1 MPGGR
6 PHQAFSHSTALR
18 GEACPHALQA
28 PCSEEREVQAP
39 VSWGAWFSFA
49 CSPTLAGRDGA
60 TRTGDQGV
68 QVGAPRQ
75 PCLLPT
81 TGRMHAC
88 PRPPCPLDAMVG
100 LSHQGARPWPLGGGE
115 DRRPARLLLL
125 DPAPDACAVGGP
137 RCMTDVVRTVASP
150 LPPRPP
156 PPALARPGEQAVALR
171 APGLAPRCCARHPF
185 LRPREERVPPAE
197 AEAGPRAH
205 GPQTP
210 GRAVDALDADRPDPI
225 RRLLLRRRAWP
236 PAIGRRKGR
245 GTGRGGR
252 AARPA
257 HPARDHR
264 GQSPPGRAPRA
275 VRRIGQ
281 ARDGQWEPPP
291 GQHAPQ
297 PGLPQRPPQTI
308 PHHGRALG
316 APRAPRHTQPPH
328 AWPTAPHGRPPVAS
342 SASARRKAAGLCT
355 RLDPGSSGGAREGA
369 HPAGHGHHA
378 RGGGDTRPRDRSRCV
393 CAASPGYG
401 QRRGRTRHT
410 PWHRS
415 ARERRSLHPA
425 NQWSW
430 CACAASVELL
440 CPMEDPQS
448 SASR

>member
-1 MPGGR
+1 MGGLVLLRLLPHTGRQGWRDADRGPGCTGGRAPSAMPVADHWEDARLSSPTVSARCHGGPEPPGGASVASGGRRGPQTR
-6 PHQAFSHSTALR
+6 PPS
-18 GEACPHALQA
+18 A
-28 PCSEEREVQAP
+28 PGPS
-39 VSWGAWFSFA
+39 
-49 CSPTLAGRDGA
+49 AGRV
-60 TRTGDQGV
+60 R
-68 QVGAPRQ
+68 R
-75 PCLLPT
+75 
-81 TGRMHAC
+81 GRS
-88 PRPPCPLDAMVG
+88 PLY
-100 LSHQGARPWPLGGGE
+100 
-115 DRRPARLLLL
+115 DRRGPHRGVTAA
-125 DPAPDACAVGGP
+125 PAPTPA
-137 RCMTDVVRTVASP
+137 
-150 LPPRPP
+150 
-156 PPALARPGEQAVALR
+156 ALARPGEQAVALR

-355 RLDPGSSGGAREGA
+355 RLDPGSSGGAR
-369 HPAGHGHHA
+369 
-378 RGGGDTRPRDRSRCV
+378 
-393 CAASPGYG
+393 
-401 QRRGRTRHT
+401 
-410 PWHRS
+410 W
-415 ARERRSLHPA
+415 
-425 NQWSW
+425 
-430 CACAASVELL
+430 
-440 CPMEDPQS
+440 
-448 SASR
+448 